1 MTNIR
6 NESTTNI
13 TATPPRDISV
23 LQEQVKRMK
32 DQAALAAQ
40 RARDDVQA
48 VELAATTMKAKLKAL
63 QDEKMKAFIQEIKDQ
78 EELEAKRKKARDE
91 HRRKKRERD
100 RRERQNPT
108 NIFQQTS
115 NKKRRRRGKSRRR

>member
-1 MTNIR
+1 MRSSEKDGEYVRAYTGLLNQQQQQAKIQADRERNI
-6 NESTTNI
+6 
-13 TATPPRDISV
+13 
-23 LQEQVKRMK
+23 
-32 DQAALAAQ
+32 
-40 RARDDVQA
+40 ARQQK
-48 VELAATTMKAKLKAL
+48 T